1 MKALPAIQYRNIFI
15 LVATFWVL
23 CLSPLADIH
32 LEVNSNEK
40 SYVHGQEHSETS
52 LSMFIHELLFT
63 HLQHT
68 LDHITLGVSHQTLK
82 KSKNLS
88 SEGTVFSFY
97 PQAVCASKS
106 QTTDIH
112 LLTSIV
118 LLHDNKGVA
127 GTYSREFSG
136 LSPPTFLS

>member
-1 MKALPAIQYRNIFI
+1 MEYFGYHINMKISSVIKYRNLFV
-15 LVATFWVL
+15 LVATFCVL

-32 LEVNSNEK
+32 LEGSTETK
-40 SYVHGQEHSETS
+40 SYTHGQEHNETIFS
-52 LSMFIHELLFT
+52 ILLHEILFT

-118 LLHDNKGVA
+118 LLHDNKGV
-127 GTYSREFSG
+127 E
-136 LSPPTFLS
+136 